1 MENEIKSRIKES
13 NYYKYSGIAPEG
25 FMLIPFE
32 VIDLLDSFDE
42 WKEFKYRKIEWLIEK
57 SKEAL
62 IDKPIKKT
70 E

>member
-1 MENEIKSRIKES
+1 MQDEIKSKIKHS

-25 FMLIPFE
+25 FILVPIT
-32 VIDLLDSFDE
+32 VIDQLDSFDE
-42 WKEFKYRKIEWLIEK
+42 WKEFKYRKIPWLIEK

-62 IDKPIKKT
+62 LDKPIKKT